1 MYYILIKATAT
12 VEIRKR
18 AQISISWQC
27 YQFVFLG
34 YSSEKQR
41 TVEKSILLL
50 CVGQVCKLYGLTLD
64 REHLQ
69 KLSRPVLLK
78 VRFTAINI
86 STSQEFVTHVK
97 FLDPP
102 RPTESET
109 LEVWAEIR
117 VLILKFWR
125 PLNFENYCVFPDLPS
140 CFCWEGPCEFHMIFQ
155 GDQF

>member
-18 AQISISWQC
+18 AQISIRQY

-41 TVEKSILLL
+41 TLEKITLLL

-64 REHLQ
+64 RERLHY
-69 KLSRPVLLK
+69 LSRPELLK

-86 STSQEFVTHVK
+86 GTSQEFVTHVK

-109 LEVWAEIR
+109 L
-117 VLILKFWR
+117 
-125 PLNFENYCVFPDLPS
+125 
-140 CFCWEGPCEFHMIFQ
+140 
-155 GDQF
+155 